1 MLAWMLYV
9 IMVTLLLSVGAF
21 VAERAAR
28 LKRGGTRWIWITAIV
43 ASLLLPTVI
52 ASVSVQLPSVMSPVV
67 AQKMVVLRDATTQAL
82 SPVFWISGSAAQ
94 PTGWRDFDALLT
106 TAWRAAS
113 VAMLLALVASGA
125 HLMMRKRHWRKGTVA
140 GVEVFVT
147 GEVGPAVVGLLRPRI
162 VVPRWVT
169 MALPSHQSSVIAH
182 EQSHLDAR
190 DPQLLTLAL
199 ALLVF
204 MPWNLPLWWQLRR
217 LRYAIEIDCD
227 ARVLKG
233 GVDPAHYGETLI
245 VVGERQSAYIGAVA
259 AMSESK
265 SFLEERIEHMI
276 RKPVRWRHLGAATLA
291 SFAIALTA
299 LAAQV
304 SPPNA
309 ETTAQAQAP
318 APAAAAATP
327 TERKAITL
335 DNATLDRYVG
345 SYKLVDS
352 MLFQVKREG
361 NQLKAQLT
369 GQPFA
374 DIYPESE
381 TKFFWKIVDAQV
393 EFTAGAGGATE
404 KATIFQ
410 YGQVLPMPRM
420 DSAVAEQM
428 SADLAARIANQTP
441 TPGGEAAI
449 RRLNEGMA
457 SGKPNYDEMS
467 SMVAD
472 GIKKGLPTAQPLLAG
487 LGTLKTVTFRNV
499 TGQGTDLY
507 LATYEKGTMAWR
519 IALGPDGKIVN
530 AMVTPDF

>member
-21 VAERAAR
+21 AAERAAR
-28 LKRGGTRWIWITAIV
+28 LKRGGTRWIWITTIV

-52 ASVSVQLPSVMSPVV
+52 ASVSVQLPSVMSPAV
-67 AQKMVVLRDATTQAL
+67 AQKMVTLRESTTQAL
-82 SPVFWISGSAAQ
+82 SPVFWISGSAAE
-94 PTGWRDFDALLT
+94 PSGWRDFDALLT
-106 TAWRAAS
+106 TSWRAAS
-113 VAMLLALVASGA
+113 AAMLLALIASGA
-125 HLMMRKRHWRKGTVA
+125 HLMVRKRRWRKGSVVGA
-140 GVEVFVT
+140 EVFVT
-147 GEVGPAVVGLLRPRI
+147 DEVGPAVVGLLRPRI

-169 MALPSHQSSVIAH
+169 MALPSHQAAVIAH

-190 DPQLLTLAL
+190 DPQLFTFAL

-309 ETTAQAQAP
+309 ETTAQSP
-318 APAAAAATP
+318 APAAAATTP
-327 TERKAITL
+327 AERKEISV

-345 SYKLVDS
+345 QYRFADN
-352 MLFQVKREG
+352 MLFTVKREG
-361 NQLKAQLT
+361 NRLQAKIT
-369 GQPFA
+369 GQTFFDIFA
-374 DIYPESE
+374 ESE
-381 TKFFWKIVDAQV
+381 TKFFYKVVDAQV
-393 EFTAGAGGATE
+393 EFAAGPNGPAESLTLY
-404 KATIFQ
+404 Q
-410 YGQVLPMPRM
+410 YGQVFPMPRI
-420 DSAVAEQM
+420 DSATADQM
-428 SADLAARIANQTP
+428 QTDLAAKIANQTP
-441 TPGGEAAI
+441 TPGTEAAV
-449 RRLNEGMA
+449 RRLSDGMA
-457 SGKPNYDEMS
+457 SGKPNYEEMS
-467 SMVAD
+467 QMLAD
-472 GIKKGLPTAQPLLAG
+472 ATRKQMSTAQPLISG
-487 LGTLKTVTFRNV
+487 LGALKSVTFRNV
-499 TGQGTDLY
+499 SGQGLDVY
-507 LATYEKGTMAWR
+507 LATYEKGTMVWR
-519 IALGPDGKIVN
+519 VGLGPDGKIVN